1 MQAEQR
7 KRMALSDSDLRDID
21 RVLLDYLAEG
31 RVTPVYARER
41 IVDES
46 HRDDVTSAY
55 LGQRLKRLVEHGHAD
70 NLYDVGL
77 YQIVTDPREKND

>member
-1 MQAEQR
+1 MQAKQR
-7 KRMALSDSDLRDID
+7 ERMALSDDDLREVD

-41 IVDES
+41 IVDE
-46 HRDDVTSAY
+46 RPQDKVTSAY

-77 YQIVTDPREKND
+77 YQMVSDPREGDE